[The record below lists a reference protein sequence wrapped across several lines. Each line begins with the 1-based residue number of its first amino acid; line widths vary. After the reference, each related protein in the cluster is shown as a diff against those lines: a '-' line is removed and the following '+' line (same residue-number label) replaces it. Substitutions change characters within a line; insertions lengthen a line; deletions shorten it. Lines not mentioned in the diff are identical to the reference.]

1 MEAQIKVKRFDPEH
15 EAESFFQDYS
25 IDVADD
31 STILDGLIKI
41 REEQDG
47 TLALRCSCRASICGS
62 CSMKV
67 NGSAKLVCK
76 TRIKEVSPEGEPV
89 VIEPMGNFPVIKD
102 LVTDMDLFWSK
113 VRSVDP
119 YVKTNFEPEAEHIVS
134 NESMA
139 HLLGVMNC
147 IMCGACVSEC
157 TALEVDSSF
166 TGPAALAKAYR
177 FVADPRDQE
186 KNSRLGKLNQNSGV
200 WDCTRCLACVEVCPK
215 DVAPMERIVK
225 MRDLAI
231 GEGYK
236 NTSGYRHTES
246 FNDSIKKH
254 GRLDETRLA
263 LESTGLLN
271 ISGLFDL
278 AMIGIKSLFKGKIP
292 PILPHKPEEADKV
305 TAIAKRLDIE
315 EKGE

>member
-1 MEAQIKVKRFDPEH
+1 
-15 EAESFFQDYS
+15 
-25 IDVADD
+25 
-31 STILDGLIKI
+31 
-41 REEQDG
+41 
-47 TLALRCSCRASICGS
+47 
-62 CSMKV
+62 
-67 NGSAKLVCK
+67 
-76 TRIKEVSPEGEPV
+76 
-89 VIEPMGNFPVIKD
+89 MGNFKVIKD
-102 LVTDMDLFWSK
+102 LVTEMDSFWSK
-113 VRSVDP
+113 MKSVDP
-119 YVKTNFEPEAEHIVS
+119 YVKTSFEPEAEHIAS
-134 NESMA
+134 NESMT

-157 TALEVDSSF
+157 TAMEVDPTF

-177 FVADPRDQE
+177 FVADPRDE
-186 KNSRLGKLNQNSGV
+186 EANSRLGKLNENTGV

-231 GEGYK
+231 EEGYT

-271 ISGLFDL
+271 ISGLIDL
-278 AMIGIKSLFKGKIP
+278 AKIGIKSLIRGKLP
-292 PILPHKPEEADKV
+292 PILPHRPKDMKKV
-305 TAIAKRLDIE
+305 TSIAERLDNQGKE
-315 EKGE
+315 EE